1 MNEKKRMRYA
11 ITIPINSLPNSDY
24 NSEEFANLELTENEV
39 KELIING
46 FLDRETD
53 NEIQHI
59 EVKIIDKEYKDII
72 PSIEDFCKELRS
84 MKGAC
89 ITKLVIDEENIIDEY
104 GMSSEEVADY
114 LEKNYS
120 LEYIPDF
127 YSIEIL
133 KSKNDEE

>member
-1 MNEKKRMRYA
+1 MAEKKRMRYA
-11 ITIPINSLPNSDY
+11 ITIPISSLPNSDY
-24 NSEEFANLELTENEV
+24 NSEEFADLELTENEV

-59 EVKIIDKEYKDII
+59 EVKITDQEYKDII

-89 ITKLVIDEENIIDEY
+89 ITKLVIDEENIINEY